1 MTDIE
6 YFDGVT
12 PISRKGYMLPYMSNI
27 QLVLQDESG
36 KKENLYIKYDEITEI
51 SKLGSKSRI
60 ELKGDGNLIANRLII
75 FREIKT
81 HNLIKKYWA
90 ADKKSNIDSVFIKFK
105 NLSNIKKAALAAILA
120 PCTLIL
126 ILQFLDKSYILLPL
140 SVDKKFGALVSENLL
155 NYSKVIDNQI
165 ISDALENINS
175 RIIPENSY
183 YKYNIKLVKNPA
195 INAFALPD
203 GQIIVFTGLIAASK
217 SPEEIAGVLAH
228 EISHVELRHGI
239 RQLIRVMGISYL
251 TAVVIGVGFEGA
263 EIPETISEI
272 ANVLIY
278 VKYSQ
283 EFEKEADLNAVA
295 LLHNAGISIK
305 GFISF
310 FDRLIHNEKTPE
322 ILSWISTHPDNKT
335 RSDYLKEKLKQEKFI
350 SKKLLSNEKWIALK
364 NLTNSI

>member
-1 MTDIE
+1 MTDVE
-6 YFDGVT
+6 YFDGLT
-12 PISRKGYMLPYMSNI
+12 PISRKGYILPYMSNI

-51 SKLGSKSRI
+51 SKLENKSKI
-60 ELKGDGNLIANRLII
+60 ELKGDGNLSANRLII
-75 FREIKT
+75 FREIET
-81 HNLIKKYWA
+81 HNLINKYWA
-90 ADKKSNIDSVFIKFK
+90 ANKKSTIGSIFIKFR

-126 ILQFLDKSYILLPL
+126 ILLFFDKSYLLLPL

-155 NYSKVIDNQI
+155 SNSNVIDNKVI
-165 ISDALENINS
+165 LRALENINT
-175 RIIPENSY
+175 RIVPETSS
-183 YKYNIKLVKNPA
+183 YKYKIKLVKNPA

-203 GQIIVFTGLIAASK
+203 GQIIIFTGLIAASK

-239 RQLIRVMGISYL
+239 RQLIRVMGISYF
-251 TAVVIGVGFEGA
+251 TAIVIGVGFEGA

-272 ANVLIY
+272 ANILIY

-283 EFEKEADLNAVA
+283 EFEKEADLNAVS
-295 LLHNAGISIK
+295 LLHEAGISIK

-350 SKKLLSNEKWIALK
+350 SGKLISNDNWLAVKKIINNI
-364 NLTNSI
+364 

>member
-1 MTDIE
+1 M
-6 YFDGVT
+6 
-12 PISRKGYMLPYMSNI
+12 
-27 QLVLQDESG
+27 
-36 KKENLYIKYDEITEI
+36 YIKYDEITEI
-51 SKLGSKSRI
+51 SKTGNKSRI
-60 ELKGDGNLIANRLII
+60 ELKGDGNLSANRLII
-75 FREIKT
+75 FNGPET
-81 HNLIKKYWA
+81 HNLINKYWA
-90 ADKKSNIDSVFIKFK
+90 ADKKSNVGSIFIKFR
-105 NLSNIKKAALAAILA
+105 NLSNIKKAALAAVLT
-120 PCTLIL
+120 PCVLIL
-126 ILQFLDKSYILLPL
+126 ILLFLDKSYVLLPL
-140 SVDKKFGALVSENLL
+140 SVDKKFGALVSEKFLSNSQIID
-155 NYSKVIDNQI
+155 NKVITLALKN
-165 ISDALENINS
+165 ISTK
-175 RIIPENSY
+175 IIPENSY

-217 SPEEIAGVLAH
+217 SPEEIAGVIAH

-251 TAVVIGVGFEGA
+251 TAIVIGVGFEGA

-295 LLHNAGISIK
+295 LLHNTGISIK
-305 GFISF
+305 GFITF

-335 RSDYLKEKLKQEKFI
+335 RSEYLKEKLKQEKFI
-350 SKKLLSNEKWIALK
+350 SRKLLSNESWIVLK
-364 NLTNSI
+364 IQVNSI